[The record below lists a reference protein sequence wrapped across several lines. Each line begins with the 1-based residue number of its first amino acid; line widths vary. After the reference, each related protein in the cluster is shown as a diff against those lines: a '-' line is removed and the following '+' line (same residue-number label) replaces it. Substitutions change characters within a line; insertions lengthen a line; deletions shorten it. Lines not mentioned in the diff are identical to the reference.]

1 MSRTLFLFINKY
13 IKALKQRS
21 SMNNSQLKSF
31 YDRFE
36 EQIKQ
41 CDQELR
47 KMLIDC
53 QLLKDEQHYEA
64 DFYQKKITNLQN
76 QSLELRTTILNELD
90 TSKLKKNVLQ
100 TLTKE
105 IANASS
111 FLEWIDKKKV
121 ISRASVFLFS
131 FSSTN

>member
-1 MSRTLFLFINKY
+1 
-13 IKALKQRS
+13 
-21 SMNNSQLKSF
+21 MNNSQLKSF

>member
-1 MSRTLFLFINKY
+1 
-13 IKALKQRS
+13 
-21 SMNNSQLKSF
+21 MNNSQLRSF

-76 QSLELRTTILNELD
+76 QSLELKTTILNELD
-90 TSKLKKNVLQ
+90 ISKLKKNALLP
-100 TLTKE
+100 LTKE

-111 FLEWIDKKKV
+111 FLELIDKKKV
-121 ISRASVFLFS
+121 ISRACIFLFS
-131 FSSTN
+131 SFSKQLFKILSKETNSISKLSK